1 MRKIGKL
8 VAFLIILALI
18 VVPLTACPGQQGSQ
32 GPAGPAGPQGEK
44 GERGPMGPPGETG
57 MRGPVGPKGPE
68 GPAGPAGADGSGTVA
83 TIVVSYYDDP
93 PMWYAISVVYPNMYV
108 MVSGACFNTHD
119 DIVVE
124 LCGEEWF
131 TVCEEDISP
140 CGAFCYGKMVTLQVP
155 SWTWFY
161 DEFGE
166 PYGYGYGYEEWNV
179 GVKAYQDGELKACWP
194 LIIAPNLAGS

>member
-68 GPAGPAGADGSGTVA
+68 GPEGPAGADGTGSVA
-83 TIVVSYYDDP
+83 TIVVNADWDDD
-93 PMWYAISVVYPNMYV
+93 AISIVYPGMQV
-108 MVSGACFNTHD
+108 WVIGACFNTHD

-124 LCGEEWF
+124 ICGEHWF
-131 TVCEEDISP
+131 TVDKEDISP
-140 CGAFCYGKMVTLQVP
+140 CGAFCYGKYDPYLYVP
-155 SWTWFY
+155 QWIWFY
-161 DEFGE
+161 DRFGE
-166 PYGYGYGYEEWNV
+166 PHGYGYSEEEWDI
-179 GVKAYQDGELKACWP
+179 GMKAYQDGELKACWP
-194 LIIAPNLAGS
+194 FIVIPSFD